1 MRIARHGSEVAE
13 VPAMTA
19 LNQRFIAELRAALAR
34 REEQLIAELKRRH
47 SSATTET
54 FANVAGEVP
63 DAGDASVADVAVDSR
78 SAAGEREAGELE
90 EVRAALRRMDAGS
103 YGLCQECG
111 RPISPQRLRAS
122 PTARY
127 DFVHQRRAEHGAGRT
142 PTL

>member
-1 MRIARHGSEVAE
+1 
-13 VPAMTA
+13 MTA
-19 LNQRFIAELRAALAR
+19 LNHRLIAELRATLAR
-34 REEQLIAELKRRH
+34 REQQLTAELTRRQE
-47 SSATTET
+47 SATAES

-63 DAGDASVADVAVDSR
+63 DPGDASVADVAVDSR

-90 EVRAALRRMDAGS
+90 EVRAALHRMDSGS

-111 RPISPQRLRAS
+111 KPISAQRLRAS

-127 DFVHQRRAEHGAGRT
+127 DFVHQRQAEHGAGRT